1 MVAAVKTAF
10 PSAITAPWLLVC
22 AAAST
27 PLVSFRS
34 RISRTSLSSAS
45 AVRCLRLSR
54 QPVDLVDDED
64 VDAAGPDIGEQALQR
79 RPLHIAAR
87 EPAIGICA
95 ADSVERADAELA
107 CPR

>member
-1 MVAAVKTAF
+1 MQRHERGILCVEDLDQPRK
-10 PSAITAPWLLVC
+10 IGE
-22 AAAST
+22 
-27 PLVSFRS
+27 
-34 RISRTSLSSAS
+34 
-45 AVRCLRLSR
+45 RLC

-64 VDAAGPDIGEQALQR
+64 VDPAGPDIGEQALQR